1 MDAPSHYEAAQHQ
14 HDEDPE
20 RVEDA
25 RERPAAQDRGA
36 RHRERAKPVDDPLRH
51 VVGECDRRRDRG
63 KRERLDEDP
72 GHQVL
77 AVAAAAR
84 ERDRAAEDVREQHD
98 EHDRLEDRE
107 DRQLRD
113 AWHALEGAPRDDEP
127 VGGGGRKTAHDSS
140 SAGSSAAACP
150 VSVRKT
156 SSSVGRRKAM
166 SSIPMPASP
175 SARTTPTSCCAPPSG
190 EMVSRFVRSSSAAE
204 PSGASTPAA
213 SGRRARSCTTTSM
226 RSPPNWDLSS
236 AAVPRAQ
243 IRPGSTTAISSAS
256 SSASSRYCVV
266 RSSVF
271 PSRTWSRITSQRPS
285 RLRGASPVVRLSK
298 ASS

>member
-1 MDAPSHYEAAQHQ
+1 MDAPPHDEAAQHQ

-20 RVEDA
+20 RVEDVG
-25 RERPAAQDRGA
+25 ERPAAQDRGA
-36 RHRERAKPVDDPLRH
+36 RHREGAKPVDDPLRH
-51 VVGECDRRRDRG
+51 VVGERDRRRDRG

-72 GHQVL
+72 RHQVL
-77 AVAAAAR
+77 PVAAAAR
-84 ERDRAAEDVREQHD
+84 QRDRAAENVREQHH

-140 SAGSSAAACP
+140 SDGSSSAACP

-166 SSIPMPASP
+166 SSIPIPASP
-175 SARTTPTSCCAPPSG
+175 SARTTPTSCCAPPSA
-190 EMVSRFVRSSSAAE
+190 EMVSRFVRSSRAAE
-204 PSGASTPAA
+204 PSGASTSAA
-213 SGRRARSCTTTSM
+213 SVSRARSWTTTSI
-226 RSPPNWDLSS
+226 RSPPTRVLSS
-236 AAVPRAQ
+236 SAVPRAM
-243 IRPGSTTAISSAS
+243 IRPWSTTAISSAS

-266 RSSVF
+266 RSNVF
-271 PSRTWSRITSQRPS
+271 PSRT
-285 RLRGASPVVRLSK
+285 
-298 ASS
+298 